1 MLLAENSRTVQKMKA
16 LLVAG
21 MEVSLEVNAEKVVLY
36 FHVSSKRMRDI
47 IIT

>member
-1 MLLAENSRTVQKMKA
+1 MLLAENSRTVQKVQA

-21 MEVSLEVNAEKVVLY
+21 MEVRLEVNAEKVVLY
-36 FHVSSKRMRDI
+36 FHVSSKRICDT